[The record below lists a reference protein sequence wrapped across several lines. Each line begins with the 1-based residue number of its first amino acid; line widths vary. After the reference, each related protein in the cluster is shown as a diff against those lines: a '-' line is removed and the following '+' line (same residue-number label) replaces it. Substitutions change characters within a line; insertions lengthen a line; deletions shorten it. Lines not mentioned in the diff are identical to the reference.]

1 MMRSHSRRRRK
12 GFTLPAVMPVLAILP
27 ILASFVGVSIIRTQ
41 LSANVKATATQ
52 LSAIETILKLYYLDM
67 GAYPPSLSALRV
79 APEGSGNVQ
88 KWNGPYSDK
97 DIPPDPWGN
106 AYLYEMSG
114 ASYRLWSAGPDALQD
129 TEDDI
134 TVQGSS

>member
-1 MMRSHSRRRRK
+1 MRRHIHRRRRA
-12 GFTLPAVMPVLAILP
+12 FTLLEVMLVLAILL

-41 LSANVKATATQ
+41 SSANVKATQTQ

-67 GAYPPSLSALRV
+67 GAYPTSLSDLRV
-79 APEGSGNVQ
+79 APQASGNVQ

-106 AYLYEMSG
+106 AYLYEPASG
-114 ASYRLWSAGPDALQD
+114 GYRLWSAGPDALQD
-129 TEDDI
+129 TDDDI
-134 TVQGSS
+134 IVDGTS

>member
-1 MMRSHSRRRRK
+1 MRRHSHRRRRA
-12 GFTLPAVMPVLAILP
+12 FTLLEVMLVLAILL

-41 LSANVKATATQ
+41 GSANVKATQTQ

-67 GAYPPSLSALRV
+67 GAYPTSLSDLRV
-79 APEGSGNVQ
+79 APQASGNVQ

-106 AYLYEMSG
+106 AYLLS
-114 ASYRLWSAGPDALQD
+114 L
-129 TEDDI
+129 I
-134 TVQGSS
+134 HI

>member
-1 MMRSHSRRRRK
+1 MRRHSHRRRRA
-12 GFTLPAVMPVLAILP
+12 FTLLEVMLVLAILL

-41 LSANVKATATQ
+41 GSANVKATQTQ

-67 GAYPPSLSALRV
+67 GAYPTSLSDLRV
-79 APEGSGNVQ
+79 APQASGNVQ

-106 AYLYEMSG
+106 ASLSEPASG
-114 ASYRLWSAGPDALQD
+114 GYRLWAAGPDALQD
-129 TEDDI
+129 TDDDI
-134 TVQGSS
+134 IVDGTS